1 MLRKQEIR
9 MKEQE
14 KKKKGNL
21 WLTVATFIV
30 NKRKAIEILFVLAI
44 IYSVLCINKVQV
56 NQDITSYLP
65 ADSET
70 RQGLSIMDEQF
81 MTYGSAKVMLA
92 NVTFNQADSLVD
104 SLENVDG
111 VKEVAFDDSSD
122 HFKGTNA
129 LFDITFSGT
138 SDEQVSKDA
147 LNSVKDILADYDVY
161 VSTEVGSEESSA
173 ESLAK
178 DMNIILVLAV
188 VVIVAVLLLST
199 KAYLQIPVLLI
210 TFGVAAI
217 LNMGTN
223 YWFGTI
229 SSITNSIAVVLQLAL
244 AIDYAIILCDRFME
258 EHETLDAEEA
268 VKVALSKA
276 IPEISSSSLTTIS
289 GMVAMMFMQFRLG
302 YDMGIILVKAI
313 ILSLISVFFLMPGVL
328 LIFAKGIDKT
338 HHKCYVPKITI
349 VGKFANKTKY
359 IIPPLFIICL
369 VFAFMKSNNCQYI
382 YDTSSIVSAKK
393 SESKIAQETIEET
406 FGASN
411 QLVVMVPKGD
421 YESEHKVVKKLQN
434 LDYVTSALALSNVSI
449 NDEYV
454 LTDKLSP
461 RQFSELVGID
471 REVVEVLY
479 MAYAYNQ
486 EQYGPVVTGIDDYD
500 VPIIDMFLFLYD
512 QYKEGYVTLDSN
524 LDEKLTTL
532 YDTLHDAQ
540 LQLQGSDYSR
550 LVLNISL
557 PVEGQETYDALEE
570 IRGIAAQYYSKDSV
584 ILVGNSTSDHD
595 LESSFAS
602 DNIIISVLTALFV
615 MIILFFTFQSAGLPV
630 LLVLTIQGS
639 IWINFAVPSIEG
651 QTVFFIAYLI
661 VSAIQ
666 MGATIDY
673 AIVISNRYLQL
684 KQQMP
689 LKEAITET
697 LNQSFPTIFTSG
709 SILTCAGFL
718 IGEIASNATVASI
731 GVALGRGTLISIILV
746 LFVLPQILLMGDI
759 IIEKTALT
767 MNITRPQREVAG
779 RVRVTGHVRGYVQG
793 EIDADIQGTFQGQMK
808 VSVDSVIPGRQG
820 QIKQN
825 DLDSQQI
832 SEDDDIADNKA
843 QEGDEES

>member
-1 MLRKQEIR
+1 MNKFGKAIVKLRVPILIISILLLIPAAIGFLKTRVNYDVLSYLPKDIETMKGQDILADDFGTGAFSLCLVEGMDDKDVVKLKKQMEQVDNVDSVIWYDSIMDIAIPDEILPKDIR
-9 MKEQE
+9 EAYRNDDCTMMAIIFKTTMSSDETMEAITQIRKLASKQCFISGMSAVVTDTKDLCDKEVPIYVTIAVILSLIVLSLTMDSFLVPIFFLLSIGMAIVYNLGTNVFKGEISYITQALTAVLQLGVTMDYSIFLWHSYQEE
-14 KKKKGNL
+14 KKVNGKENKEAMADAIASTFSSVIGSSIT
-21 WLTVATFIV
+21 TVAGFVALCFMTFTLGLDLGIVMAKGVVIGVICCVTVLPSMILIFDKPIEKTCHRALLPKFDKLSKFIV
-30 NKRKAIEILFVLAI
+30 NKYWIFHILFLILLV
-44 IYSVLCINKVQV
+44 
-56 NQDITSYLP
+56 P
-65 ADSET
+65 A
-70 RQGLSIMDEQF
+70 L
-81 MTYGSAKVMLA
+81 YGYTHTDVYYNL
-92 NVTFNQADSLVD
+92 
-104 SLENVDG
+104 
-111 VKEVAFDDSSD
+111 DSSLPED
-122 HFKGTNA
+122 LPSIQANQKLEEEFNM
-129 LFDITFSGT
+129 
-138 SDEQVSKDA
+138 
-147 LNSVKDILADYDVY
+147 NSTHMIL
-161 VSTEVGSEESSA
+161 
-173 ESLAK
+173 
-178 DMNIILVLAV
+178 
-188 VVIVAVLLLST
+188 
-199 KAYLQIPVLLI
+199 
-210 TFGVAAI
+210 
-217 LNMGTN
+217 
-223 YWFGTI
+223 
-229 SSITNSIAVVLQLAL
+229 
-244 AIDYAIILCDRFME
+244 
-258 EHETLDAEEA
+258 
-268 VKVALSKA
+268 
-276 IPEISSSSLTTIS
+276 
-289 GMVAMMFMQFRLG
+289 
-302 YDMGIILVKAI
+302 
-313 ILSLISVFFLMPGVL
+313 
-328 LIFAKGIDKT
+328 
-338 HHKCYVPKITI
+338 
-349 VGKFANKTKY
+349 
-359 IIPPLFIICL
+359 
-369 VFAFMKSNNCQYI
+369 
-382 YDTSSIVSAKK
+382 
-393 SESKIAQETIEET
+393 
-406 FGASN
+406 
-411 QLVVMVPKGD
+411 
-421 YESEHKVVKKLQN
+421 
-434 LDYVTSALALSNVSI
+434 
-449 NDEYV
+449 
-454 LTDKLSP
+454 
-461 RQFSELVGID
+461 
-471 REVVEVLY
+471 
-479 MAYAYNQ
+479 
-486 EQYGPVVTGIDDYD
+486 
-500 VPIIDMFLFLYD
+500 
-512 QYKEGYVTLDSN
+512 LDSN

-718 IGEIASNATVASI
+718 IGEIASDATVASI

-820 QIKQN
+820 QIEQN